1 MGTHKLKN
9 PTEPL
14 DRIRYDTKE
23 FKNSIFSYDYVEI
36 SHGAMSD
43 KFCGSTIP
51 APITITN
58 GNVSIVFRSDEY
70 VNSAG
75 FELNYMCM
83 PETTPAP
90 TTTPPTTPTYICG
103 GVLTENSG
111 TITSRNYP
119 EIYPNNEDCTWTKQC
134 SGDIVL
140 TFVAFRLEYHSSCR

>member
-1 MGTHKLKN
+1 MTN
-9 PTEPL
+9 
-14 DRIRYDTKE
+14 R
-23 FKNSIFSYDYVEI
+23 N
-36 SHGAMSD
+36 
-43 KFCGSTIP
+43 CGSTIP
-51 APITITN
+51 APITITS
-58 GNVSIVFRSDEY
+58 GDVSIRFRSD
-70 VNSAG
+70 SSQAFAG

-83 PETTPAP
+83 PETTPAPTTTPPTTTPAP